1 MSTKNT
7 WYKVSR
13 IYRLDG
19 INQPYGNVTN
29 VQSWN
34 EKHPKPEKLMLSLL
48 DHQSAGLHAMNELM
62 KYQTLTIPDQP
73 LHVTPTTYKKTY
85 KFKNKVT
92 ESDTYVNV
100 SMDTRAG
107 VLRDSPGT
115 GKTAVTAAA
124 ILCGPAKK
132 LREITTLWKSHH
144 NPNQS
149 DRLHLHDGKTDVK
162 IAYKKYLP
170 IHLIFV
176 NRIIIDQ
183 YVTFFSDHA
192 PDLRLLS
199 VEDIHGLRNLYK
211 LAFLHEANGLKDYDV
226 IIVKNGDISG
236 EFNPP
241 ELKNTFVSHLSKK
254 PIITV
259 MAELFR
265 NTLFESVWMD
275 DFDILGIPTDAPTI
289 PAVFTWFISATR
301 NQQWYGKGFNQTWN
315 SVEDVLDNYHAPYVN
330 VQQNRELFTFF
341 SIGGEPNFVKN
352 STQMPFVRFI
362 VYSFI
367 NPNEVAVSALNAMAT
382 QDSKVFA
389 EMLNADAV
397 QTAGKKANV
406 KATTALDVFQKVLGD
421 EWQAYHDAIKTI
433 QYVSAHVSYV
443 EKLPPQPVKTPGYT
457 TNRILEFRK
466 NMETAG
472 PEPWLHKNIV
482 HADARL
488 PPIMT
493 DVQRAAGQSKET
505 HGKAIER
512 VKDNLKSGECPI
524 MCLPLNACKGIV
536 IMKCCSVTISVEGAT
551 MGIKIQDKG
560 HDISGQCPNCRATI
574 SMDRVVIIDQE
585 MDYKDVINE
594 KLDVDKSKSKESN
607 EKDSESK
614 EEEEKK
620 PITKYE
626 ALIQMIKQTRDE
638 FSETVKDNITNMQVK
653 LDRLVPGV
661 VDRGFAAQE
670 DRKFLIYANYTETCA
685 IVAEHLTKAE
695 ITFAKLTARREQN
708 IELFRKYHLPNSDP
722 DSLQVLIVPGPKY
735 SAGRDLQ
742 NTTDICFMHKVQSPD
757 IEAQVG
763 GRGQRLGRTNNLTIH
778 WFLYPNEIDQMNHLA
793 VGDPLDS

>member
-1 MSTKNT
+1 MSTITT
-7 WYKVSR
+7 WHKVFR

-19 INQPYGNVTN
+19 TNQPYTNVTH
-29 VQSWN
+29 VQSTH
-34 EKHPKPEKLMLSLL
+34 EKQVKPEKLQLNLL
-48 DHQSAGLHAMNELM
+48 EHQTACLHAMTDLM
-62 KYQTLTIPDQP
+62 KYQFITIADQP
-73 LHVTPTTYKKTY
+73 LHINPNAKKSYKIKTKAPDSEIYVDVTL
-85 KFKNKVT
+85 N
-92 ESDTYVNV
+92 
-100 SMDTRAG
+100 TRAG
-107 VLRDSPGT
+107 VIRDPPGT

-124 ILCGPAKK
+124 LLGSRTKK
-132 LREITTLWKSHH
+132 LQEITTLWGNLYSAR
-144 NPNQS
+144 S
-149 DRLHLHDGKTDVK
+149 DRLCFKDGKTDVK

-170 IHLIFV
+170 IALIFV

-183 YVTFFSDHA
+183 YVKFFSDYA
-192 PDLRLLS
+192 PDLRLLT
-199 VEDIHGLRNLYK
+199 VEDIYGLRNLYK
-211 LAFLHEANGLKDYDV
+211 IAFMGKSLTDYDV

-241 ELKNTFVSHLSKK
+241 ELKGTFVSHLSKK

-301 NQQWYGKGFNQTWN
+301 AVQWYGKAHRPSFN
-315 SVEDVLDNYHAPYVN
+315 SVEDILDNYHAPYIN

-341 SIGGEPNFVKN
+341 SIGGEPAFVKA
-352 STQMPFVRFI
+352 STQMPIYDTRVYAFV
-362 VYSFI
+362 

-421 EWQAYHDAIKTI
+421 EWSAYHDAIKTI
-433 QYVSAHVSYV
+433 SYVSTHASYV
-443 EKLPPQPVKTPGYT
+443 EKLPVKPPKTSDYT
-457 TNRILEFRK
+457 TNRVMEFRK
-466 NMETAG
+466 NMEAAG
-472 PEPWLHKNIV
+472 PEAWLHKNITHV
-482 HADARL
+482 DNRL

-493 DVQRAAGQSKET
+493 DVQRAASQSKET

-536 IMKCCSVTISVEGAT
+536 IMKCCGVTISIEGAT

-560 HDISGQCPNCRATI
+560 HDISGQCPNCRSNI
-574 SMDRVVIIDQE
+574 NMDKVVIIDQE

-594 KLDVDKSKSKESN
+594 KFDATKTV
-607 EKDSESK
+607 KDDGSAEGSET
-614 EEEEKK
+614 EEKK

-626 ALIQMIKQTRDE
+626 ALVKMITLTREDFNNE
-638 FSETVKDNITNMQVK
+638 IKDNITKMKVK
-653 LDRLVPGV
+653 LDRLVPGTI
-661 VDRGFAAQE
+661 DLGLSSQE
-670 DRKFLIYANYTETCA
+670 DRKFLIYSNYSETCT
-685 IVAEHLTKAE
+685 IVGEHLTKANV
-695 ITFAKLTARREQN
+695 TFAKLTSRREQN

-742 NTTDICFMHKVQSPD
+742 NTTDICFMHKVQSAD
-757 IEAQVG
+757 YEAQVS
-763 GRGQRLGRTNNLTIH
+763 GRGQRLGRINNLTIH
-778 WFLYPNEIDQMNHLA
+778 WFMYPNEIEQMNHLVA
-793 VGDPLDS
+793 ADPLDI